1 MSLDKARL
9 ERAMNL
15 SVTEGALATVMGTL
29 LSGIFLT
36 GFAMQL
42 GASRLQIGILAALP
56 TLCNA
61 AQFAG
66 ASILH
71 RTGRAKALCML
82 ATWTSR
88 LMWLPILLVPT
99 LFASWSGSSQAWCV
113 IGLYSIASI
122 FGSVGGLAW
131 LDWIKRLI
139 PEEQRISFLSRR
151 NWYNSGLSL
160 AMSLAAAIIISWW
173 QVDSARSTGGFVTVF
188 ALAMSCGLVGVWL
201 LGRIPA
207 TEVAERTEIDRKG
220 RWREPLRSK
229 NFRQLLAGYSV
240 WQFATQMAA
249 PFYAVYMLERLH
261 VPFWIVTALATIGS
275 LSGLALN
282 GAWTRLKLRFGVRP
296 VVLLATLGDL
306 LIPLCWLCVHPQTL
320 LLILP
325 LHMLTMFNP
334 PLAMGPNNLLLKIA
348 PNRNSP
354 SYLALFNATTGM
366 IGALGAVAG
375 GWLAMTLQGQWHLGE
390 IELTG
395 IQLVFMLSAIGKLAG
410 FALLSNVQEPGATTL
425 QEMTHFLIG
434 RLRVHVQPAIGDAA
448 WEEEP
453 VEPYREVA

>member
-1 MSLDKARL
+1 MSLDRARL

-36 GFAMQL
+36 GFAIEL

-61 AQFAG
+61 AQFAA

-71 RTGRAKALCML
+71 RTGRAKSLCML

-99 LFASWSGSSQAWCV
+99 FLSSWAGTSQAWCV
-113 IGLYSIASI
+113 IGLYTIASI
-122 FGSVGGLAW
+122 FGSIGGLAW
-131 LDWIKRLI
+131 LDWIKKLI
-139 PEEQRISFLSRR
+139 PDEQRINFLARR

-160 AMSLAAAIIISWW
+160 AMSIAAALVISWW
-173 QVDSARSTGGFVTVF
+173 QPGAVRSTGGFVIVF
-188 ALAMSCGLVGVWL
+188 AMAMSCGLIGVWL
-201 LGRIPA
+201 LGLIPA
-207 TEVAERTEIDRKG
+207 AEVSESLEKSATG
-220 RWREPLRSK
+220 RWREPWRST

-275 LSGLALN
+275 LLGLMLN
-282 GAWTRLKLRFGVRP
+282 GFWTRLKLRFGVRP

-320 LLILP
+320 WMILP
-325 LHMLTMFNP
+325 LHMLALFNP

-366 IGALGAVAG
+366 IGALGAVMG
-375 GWLAMTLQGQWHLGE
+375 GWLAMTLQGQWHLGA

-395 IQLVFMLSAIGKLAG
+395 IQLVFLISAVGKLGG
-410 FALLSNVQEPGATTL
+410 FALLSRVEEQGATSL
-425 QEMTHFLIG
+425 SEMSHFLLGKAKAG
-434 RLRVHVQPAIGDAA
+434 RVVFDTTAVPERQREAA
-448 WEEEP
+448 
-453 VEPYREVA
+453 

>member
-1 MSLDKARL
+1 MSLDKVRL

-42 GASRLQIGILAALP
+42 GATRLQIGILAALP

-99 LFASWSGSSQAWCV
+99 CLYGWSGTDQAWCV
-113 IGLYSIASI
+113 IGLYTVASI
-122 FGSVGGLAW
+122 FGSIGGLAW

-139 PEEQRISFLSRR
+139 PEDQRISFLARR

-160 AMSLAAAIIISWW
+160 AMSLTAALIISWW
-173 QVDSARSTGGFVTVF
+173 QPAATQSTGGFVTVF
-188 ALAMSCGLVGVWL
+188 ALAMGSGLLGVWL

-207 TEVAERTEIDRKG
+207 AEHSEPLKNTDKG
-220 RWREPLRSK
+220 RWREPLRST

-240 WQFATQMAA
+240 WQFASQMAA
-249 PFYAVYMLERLH
+249 PFFAVYMLERLH
-261 VPFWIVTALATIGS
+261 VPFWVVTALATVGS
-275 LSGLALN
+275 LLGLALN
-282 GAWTRLKLRFGVRP
+282 GMWTRLKLRFGVRP

-306 LIPLCWLCVHPQTL
+306 VIPLGWLCIHPQTL
-320 LLILP
+320 WLILP
-325 LHMLTMFNP
+325 LHMLALFNP
-334 PLAMGPNNLLLKIA
+334 PLAMGPHNLLLKTA

-354 SYLALFNATTGM
+354 AYLALFNATTGM
-366 IGALGAVAG
+366 IGAMGAVAG
-375 GWLAMTLQGQWHLGE
+375 GWLAMTLRGQWE
-390 IELTG
+390 IGQVELTG
-395 IQLVFMLSAIGKLAG
+395 IQLVFLISACGKLAG
-410 FALLSNVQEPGATTL
+410 FALLSRVEEQGATTL
-425 QEMTHFLIG
+425 VEMLQFLLG
-434 RLRVHVQPAIGDAA
+434 KVRTARLVGHSIEQTPARREAA
-448 WEEEP
+448 
-453 VEPYREVA
+453 